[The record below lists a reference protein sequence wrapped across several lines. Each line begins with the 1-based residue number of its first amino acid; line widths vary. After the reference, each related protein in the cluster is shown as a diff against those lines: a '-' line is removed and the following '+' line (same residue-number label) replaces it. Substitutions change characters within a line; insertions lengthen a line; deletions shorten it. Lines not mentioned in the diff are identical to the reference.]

1 MNEDKKFYI
10 GQKIKQIRTSMGLT
24 QENFCNEIDLEIPNL
39 SNIENGKSYPS
50 LQTIT
55 KIIQRF
61 KIEPNDLFN
70 ISFYD
75 DPEVVEKLCYDYF
88 NKLSF
93 NKKVMALKI
102 LMLINE
108 DGKI

>member
-1 MNEDKKFYI
+1 
-10 GQKIKQIRTSMGLT
+10 MGLT